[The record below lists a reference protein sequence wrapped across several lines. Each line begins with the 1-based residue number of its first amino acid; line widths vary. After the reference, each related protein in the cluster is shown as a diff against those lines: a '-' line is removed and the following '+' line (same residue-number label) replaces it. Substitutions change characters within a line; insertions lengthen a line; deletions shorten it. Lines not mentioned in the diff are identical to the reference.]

1 MTPPCANAISGPT
14 MLEVE
19 GIDVAYGKSQVLAG
33 VSLRIGDGEAVAVL
47 GRNGVG
53 KTTLLKGILGL
64 LRPRAGTISLDGQRL
79 DGRPPHVIA
88 RAGLAY
94 APQDN
99 QLFLSLTIEQN
110 LFAAVRDKALFR
122 ARVDEVLHFF
132 PVLRERYRER
142 AEVLSGGQRKFLT
155 IARALIAH
163 PKVVLLDEPSE
174 GIQPSMVL
182 ALGQL
187 LRAVV
192 AEQRCALLLVE
203 QNRRLA
209 MSVAE
214 RGYLMDQQT
223 IVGEGVMQILEE
235 EGVIRRH
242 MAF

>member
-1 MTPPCANAISGPT
+1 

-19 GIDVAYGKSQVLAG
+19 GIAIAYGKSQVLAG

-53 KTTLLKGILGL
+53 KTTLLKGIMGL
-64 LRPRAGTISLDGQRL
+64 LPPRAGTIALDGRRL
-79 DGRPPHVIA
+79 DGLPPHAIA

-122 ARVDEVLHFF
+122 ARVDEVLRFF

-142 AEVLSGGQRKFLT
+142 AEVLSGGQRKFLA

-174 GIQPSMVL
+174 GIQPSIVL

-223 IVGEGVMQILEE
+223 IIEEGAMQSLEE
-235 EGVIRRH
+235 EGIIRRH